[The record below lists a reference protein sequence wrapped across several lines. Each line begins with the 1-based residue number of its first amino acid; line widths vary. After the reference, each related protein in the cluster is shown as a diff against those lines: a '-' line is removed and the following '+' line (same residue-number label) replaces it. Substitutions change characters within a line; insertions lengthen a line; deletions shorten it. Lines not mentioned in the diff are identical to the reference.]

1 MIFISLLVLFSKLP
15 MPAKN
20 TKESNFELF
29 TLIQKMLYLY
39 LKKILPR
46 FKRNSRL
53 INFNLINIVAF
64 MI

>member
-1 MIFISLLVLFSKLP
+1 